1 MLTRVLA
8 LTLVALLSLPTRAA
22 DAPKPLVITEADAG
36 KTLDAKVGQV
46 IDVVLVGDQPRT
58 GWEAGALQGPVQR
71 VGHQKGDRGAVASPD
86 FAPKEGA
93 ADKAVGT
100 YTFHYAAV
108 APGKVEMRFTYIF
121 PGGPV
126 PTARD
131 ASKRVKE
138 LRVTVNV
145 IEGK

>member
-71 VGHQKGDRGAVASPD
+71 VGHQ
-86 FAPKEGA
+86 
-93 ADKAVGT
+93 
-100 YTFHYAAV
+100 
-108 APGKVEMRFTYIF
+108 
-121 PGGPV
+121 
-126 PTARD
+126 
-131 ASKRVKE
+131 
-138 LRVTVNV
+138 
-145 IEGK
+145 